1 MLVLVLASTLI
12 STRTCNLELKLA
24 IASLN
29 RKNIIFILVLVLAL
43 LFVSICF
50 RGEIRDLMNELVLSS
65 QVTTRL
71 NDA

>member
-29 RKNIIFILVLVLAL
+29 RKNIIFILVLVL

-50 RGEIRDLMNELVLSS
+50 RDKIRDLMNELVLSS

-71 NDA
+71 NNA

>member
-24 IASLN
+24 IASRN

-65 QVTTRL
+65 QVITRL
-71 NDA
+71 NNA